1 MKTTEDSNNNGEEI
15 EGGNQAP
22 TTSDKRTKDISSED
36 YTSESIRVL
45 EGLEAVRERPAMY
58 IGDTYDRGFHH
69 LLWEVVDNS
78 IDEALA
84 GYCKTISVRLAV
96 DGSATIVDDG
106 RGIPV
111 EKHPTEG
118 ISTLRVVLE
127 KLHAGGK
134 FDKKTYTMSGGLHG
148 VGITVVNAL
157 SEWME
162 VEIYRNGQR
171 HHIAYSKGVITQ
183 DLRNLGRSE
192 PAERTG
198 TTVSFRPDRVIF
210 KTIEGFSY
218 QRVAARLRDLGFLMG
233 SRGLAITLDDERS
246 NQKEEFRFPEGLRAF
261 VKHLNVDRVL
271 VHNEVFHFAKDIRSE
286 EFPDQLYRVE
296 VALQYNMDFSEFIHT
311 FVNNIN
317 THGGGTHLSGFK
329 TGLTRTI
336 NNYARREKLVK
347 EGAEMPLG
355 DDYLEG
361 LAAIISVGVPN
372 PQFEGQTK
380 DKLGNR
386 EVEGIVSTAFGEA
399 FSTFM
404 EEKPA
409 VARAIFNKAEVAR
422 RAREEARK
430 ARDMVRRKDA
440 FGGGGLPGKLA
451 DCQTRK
457 REEAELFL
465 VEGDS
470 AGGSAKKGRDRRT
483 QAILPLR
490 GKILNVEKAGRDR
503 MLAHQE
509 IQTIIQAIGAG
520 FGEELNVDESRY
532 GTIIVMTDAD
542 VDGSHI
548 RTLLLTF
555 FFRHMRPLV
564 SKGMVFLARPPL
576 YRTQRKKGR
585 KVERYIHT
593 EEEKRDEILRAGC
606 EETVLED
613 LRTKSV
619 YRDENLQKIV
629 ELIDRFEA
637 VGQRIQPQRKH
648 ITFEEY
654 LNGAKG
660 RTLPLCRAT
669 YGGRSEFLFTED
681 ELDDCIERL
690 ASEKGGTLVIYDG
703 PGSGSPL
710 AADLLIDRFEHD
722 RDDLNSILAQIEE
735 MGLSLGDL
743 LVSPPD
749 DLRSPERAPLRL
761 IFDNKSPIQV
771 FSIREALHQISLA
784 SENRVEVTRYKGLG
798 EMNDDQ
804 LWESTM
810 DPKTRMVYRV
820 TLDDAFEAERTFA
833 MLMGEQVEPRRQFI
847 EEHALEVTNLD
858 I

>member
-1 MKTTEDSNNNGEEI
+1 MTTANDNDAPEQAL
-15 EGGNQAP
+15 EGQTPAP
-22 TTSDKRTKDISSED
+22 ARKNAD
-36 YTSESIRVL
+36 YTGESIRVL

-69 LLWEVVDNS
+69 LLWEVVDNAV
-78 IDEALA
+78 DEAFA
-84 GYCKTISVRLAV
+84 GYCKTINVRLAV
-96 DGSATIVDDG
+96 DGSATVVDDG

-111 EKHPTEG
+111 DQHPTEG

-134 FDKKTYTMSGGLHG
+134 FDKKTYMMSGGLHG

-157 SEWME
+157 SEWLE
-162 VEIYRNGQR
+162 VEVYRNGQR
-171 HHIAYSKGVITQ
+171 YHIAYSKGNLTQ
-183 DLRNLGRSE
+183 DIRVLGRAE
-192 PAERTG
+192 PSNRTG
-198 TTVSFRPDRVIF
+198 TTVIFRPDRTIF
-210 KTIEGFSY
+210 KTIEGFTY
-218 QRVAARLRDLGFLMG
+218 QRVTARLRDLAFLMG
-233 SRGLAITLDDERS
+233 SRGIVITLEDERT
-246 NQKEEFRFPEGLRAF
+246 NQREEFKFPEGLVAF
-261 VKHLNVDRVL
+261 AKHLNAGRET
-271 VHNEVFHFAKDIRSE
+271 VHAEVFHFAKEVRSE
-286 EFPDQLYRVE
+286 ENPELMYRVE
-296 VALQYNMDFSEFIHT
+296 VALQYNTDYSEYIQT

-329 TGLTRTI
+329 TAVTRSI
-336 NNYARREKLVK
+336 NNYAKREKLVK
-347 EGAEMPLG
+347 EGSEMPQG

-361 LAAIISVGVPN
+361 LAAVVSVGVPN

-386 EVEGIVSTAFGEA
+386 EVEGIVASLFGEA
-399 FSTFM
+399 FGTFL

-409 VARAIFNKAEVAR
+409 TAKAIFGKAEVAR

-430 ARDMVRRKDA
+430 ARELVRRKDA

-451 DCQTRK
+451 DCQTRN

-470 AGGSAKKGRDRRT
+470 AGGSAKKGRDRRI

-503 MLAHQE
+503 MFAHQE

-520 FGEELNVDESRY
+520 FGEELNVEESRY

-555 FFRHMRPLV
+555 FFRHMRPLME
-564 SKGMVFLARPPL
+564 KGMIFLARPPL
-576 YRTQRKKGR
+576 YRTQRKKG
-585 KVERYIHT
+585 KKTERYIHN
-593 EEEKRDEILRAGC
+593 EDEMRAEFLRAGV

-613 LRTKSV
+613 LRNNKK
-619 YRDENLQKIV
+619 YRDD
-629 ELIDRFEA
+629 ELLKLVQYVDRFEV
-637 VGQRIQPQRKH
+637 VGSRIQPQRKH
-648 ITFEEY
+648 ISFDEY
-654 LNGAKG
+654 LAGAKG

-669 YGGRSEFLFTED
+669 YGGRSEFLYTDE
-681 ELDDCIERL
+681 ELDDCIEKR
-690 ASEKGGTLVIYDG
+690 AHEKKGNLVIYDG

-710 AADLLIDRFEHD
+710 AADLIIDRFEHD
-722 RDDLNSILAQIEE
+722 RDDLNSALAQIEE
-735 MGLSLGDL
+735 FGISVDGLLI
-743 LVSPPD
+743 SPPD
-749 DLRSPERAPLRL
+749 EERSPERSPLKL
-761 IFDNKSPIQV
+761 VFDGRQSEMC
-771 FSIREALHQISLA
+771 FSLREIRAHISRVA
-784 SENRVEVTRYKGLG
+784 ENRVEVTRYKGLG

-810 DPKTRMVYRV
+810 DPQRRMLYRV

-833 MLMGEQVEPRRQFI
+833 MLMGEHVEPRRKFI
-847 EEHALEVTNLD
+847 EEHAHEATNID